1 MQRYSDED
9 LADAVRVQWLAD
21 AAAGNHWPERD
32 QAGPLT
38 VPPQFTAWLLMSR
51 AHMPLELIAEVCG
64 VEPRRVTRGAYV
76 AWWAML
82 VWPPYAERFDEMLDA
97 IPRYTG
103 GRGVPS
109 SLPKEAACVVRG

>member
-64 VEPRRVTRGAYV
+64 VEPRTRQPSA
-76 AWWAML
+76 L
-82 VWPPYAERFDEMLDA
+82 
-97 IPRYTG
+97 YTG
-103 GRGVPS
+103 AR
-109 SLPKEAACVVRG
+109 PKGHDKGHLRTPRQDTNRL